1 MLLSSWLKRI
11 SDRIRSRRY
20 HPDRKP
26 KKPDRFTQLG
36 LTRLEDRVVLTVSAV
51 FDAGVLDLTLDA
63 QDDVA
68 TITVNGGNIEI
79 NGGAVAIKDTLDMP
93 IAVAESALN
102 RVQAFGSADT
112 GQGVT
117 FDSSLT
123 LSGGTAIDGAIET
136 TTVKAAISGV
146 TSNEIDIDS
155 GTLNLSADLTTVER
169 DILLSGSVT
178 IGDGADL
185 TLSTG
190 VGAGAIQ
197 IDGAVDGEVGVMDE
211 TLNLIAGT
219 GDVTLNAVGT
229 VTADGLESLTVTS
242 AATTTI
248 NGAVDLD
255 SSLTI
260 TAGTA
265 SLNDD
270 VTSGNLQITTTA
282 NTTITGAVNSSGT
295 IELDAATLTQNGTI
309 TAQDSVTI
317 DVTNPLVLNQN
328 LTSGGATTITVT
340 ADDNG
345 ALPFTLSSG
354 VTLSSTSGMLTIQ
367 ADDMNLSG
375 TVAAAGQ
382 IVLLRQNS
390 DGEAIELGGTGGTNN
405 ELELAVAEIDS
416 VTASILRIGH
426 IAAGNIN
433 FTQEVSPAN
442 SATLSLL
449 SGGSI
454 ADIGAGGIGATNL
467 AIQSS
472 GTVTLDNVR
481 NVESLAASVT
491 GAGSSFV
498 FGNEDDGFVI
508 GSNVDGLTGII
519 TADNT
524 AGSTGSITLTTT
536 TGSIEIAQTLMTGNA
551 SGADCQQRF
560 DLHLREWRWDDL
572 WNRICANRLRHG
584 H

>member
-20 HPDRKP
+20 QPDRKP

-36 LTRLEDRVVLTVSAV
+36 LTRLEDRVVLTASAV
-51 FDAGVLDLTLDA
+51 FSGFNDLLVV
-63 QDDVA
+63 DVDQEDV
-68 TITVNGGNIEI
+68 TISTNGGRITV
-79 NGGAVAIKDTLDMP
+79 T
-93 IAVAESALN
+93 
-102 RVQAFGSADT
+102 
-112 GQGVT
+112 
-117 FDSSLT
+117 
-123 LSGGTAIDGAIET
+123 
-136 TTVKAAISGV
+136 
-146 TSNEIDIDS
+146 
-155 GTLNLSADLTTVER
+155 
-169 DILLSGSVT
+169 GSVT
-178 IGDGADL
+178 GALGAFTAVNVQQIIVNDTNAGVGSGAVDFTTSNGSDFVLFKGVFVSADIETAVINTGITATSNGNTVDINAGTLQLNADVIANAGSILLAGDVVLGEGQNV

-190 VGAGAIQ
+190 ATTGQIQ
-197 IDGAVDGEVGVMDE
+197 IDGS
-211 TLNLIAGT
+211 LNGTGGGASEALVITAGT
-219 GDVTLNAVGT
+219 GDVVLNNVGMAG
-229 VTADGLESLTVTS
+229 ADDLESLTVTS
-242 AATTTI
+242 ATSATI
-248 NGAVDLD
+248 SGAVDVN

-270 VTSGNLQITTTA
+270 VSSGNLQIITTA
-282 NTTITGAVNSSGT
+282 NTTVTGTVNSSGT
-295 IELDAATLTQNGTI
+295 IDLDAATFTQNGAI

-317 DVTNPLVLNQN
+317 DVANPLVLNQN

-345 ALPFTLSSG
+345 AVPFTLSSG
-354 VTLSSTSGMLTIQ
+354 VTLSSASGMLTIQ

-390 DGEAIELGGTGGTNN
+390 DGEVIELGGTGITDN

-433 FTQEVSPAN
+433 LTQEVSPAN

-449 SGGSI
+449 SGGSV
-454 ADIGAGGIGATNL
+454 ADIVAGGIGATNL
-467 AIQSS
+467 AIQAT

-481 NVESLAASVT
+481 NVEALAASVT

-498 FGNEDDGFVI
+498 FGNEDDGFV
-508 GSNVDGLTGII
+508 
-519 TADNT
+519 
-524 AGSTGSITLTTT
+524 
-536 TGSIEIAQTLMTGNA
+536 
-551 SGADCQQRF
+551 
-560 DLHLREWRWDDL
+560 
-572 WNRICANRLRHG
+572 
-584 H
+584 